1 MRMENKVTCVFRYSF
16 KILIVFFIFSDSA
29 CCLENTMQVF
39 SRETFPDYHKL
50 NVSLTKAESIW
61 LNHKKK
67 LILAVPMPD
76 NPPMDIT
83 QRAKIYEGVTADII
97 GILSGVLKL
106 DIVAKLYPSRD
117 LAIDA
122 VRTGE
127 ADFIGSSNSYEAGEM
142 LDLTKPYI
150 MDEPAIYKRFGIG
163 DNEIKRV
170 AVAESYLP
178 FSELLR
184 YLPGVKI
191 DLYPSRYAAVAS
203 VAYGKTD
210 AVLIDMISG
219 NFIVN
224 KFHQDSIQLVRPIY
238 ADTSGFSF
246 GIGPGNEILKKI
258 LNTSLSS
265 ISEMHVSSILKRW
278 SGGGLSIHSDTIPLT
293 RKQWQ
298 MVNAKGGITIAVNT
312 RTPPLSF
319 VDEKGNLHGVVADIS
334 QVIRS
339 KLGIPVNILP
349 VATTLDQIAIVES
362 GRADLMIMT
371 PNVERREKFI
381 FTRAFALDPLVYV
394 THDDNQ
400 DVDPE
405 ALLRLSRVAWVN
417 GFIASTETK
426 KKFKARDDVFFDKID
441 DALTCVSRKICDVT
455 ILPLRGAKFFINSQ
469 FSDSLHIVGELF
481 DSNPIGASFAAL
493 PSQSELV
500 SVLDKVLAH
509 IPPDELEGLATMWR
523 VNAKN
528 ETITWQGV
536 LRKYGVLISIFMIV
550 FLGGFFWGLL
560 LRREVKQRQSAEI
573 ALGTQLKF
581 VEELVESTPHPIY
594 ARGRDGKIILCNDSY
609 VRFLGLNKDELMGST
624 LSDIENIYPAIN
636 LLSDTFL
643 KTLDDGQPRDGDYH
657 LKLPHGEVDIYHWL
671 RVYRDLSGEIQG
683 VVGGWI
689 DISERVSLLH
699 ELAEASRAKSRFLA
713 TMSHEIRT
721 PMNAIIG
728 LLELTLHKEGLNEE
742 DRGAI
747 QVAYQ
752 SSNDLLEL
760 IGDILDLSKIESGK
774 LELSPAPHRISELGR
789 AVINVFS
796 AVARQK
802 GLTLTLACQGDVTVL
817 VDPIRYKQVLSNLVS
832 NAIKFTRK
840 GGVDLAVECQAVG
853 SWCDVK
859 VRVTDSGIGI
869 SKHDLQQLFQ
879 PFTQASQPTD
889 MQRSGT
895 GLGLMISRTLCQMMG
910 GALDID
916 SEIGQGTTV
925 SVHLKL
931 PLVDVLPMPDSESPH
946 VGEKK
951 PESQRYQVLIVDD
964 HPTNRLL
971 VTQQLIFLGHEVQA
985 ADSGGAALDYL
996 KARGADVIITD
1007 FNMPK
1012 IDGLEFTTRYRQQER
1027 DESRERAII
1036 IGLTADARQEQ
1047 IQRAMEAGM
1056 DDCLFKPVSL
1066 DELRQCISIHT
1077 IGYVDSQP
1085 SEIAN
1090 SINQR
1095 LGPLTA
1101 GKPELAGP
1109 LLGEFIRAAD
1119 DDLAALAAASQAGD
1133 NQAFLSN
1140 LHRLKGGARII
1151 GADGLVACCI
1161 AWEQSSRLPL
1171 CMPSALRQVR
1181 HIYRQLKEGIRYWK
1195 ETR

>member
-1 MRMENKVTCVFRYSF
+1 
-16 KILIVFFIFSDSA
+16 
-29 CCLENTMQVF
+29 
-39 SRETFPDYHKL
+39 
-50 NVSLTKAESIW
+50 
-61 LNHKKK
+61 
-67 LILAVPMPD
+67 
-76 NPPMDIT
+76 MDIT
-83 QRAKIYEGVTADII
+83 LRANMYEGVTADII
-97 GILSGVLKL
+97 GIISGVLKT
-106 DIVAKLYPSRD
+106 DIVAKQYPSREA
-117 LAIDA
+117 AIKA
-122 VRTGE
+122 VLVGD
-127 ADFIGSSNSYEAGEM
+127 ADFIGSSNSYEIGEG
-142 LDLTKPYI
+142 LDVTKPYI
-150 MDEPAIYKRFGIG
+150 SDEPAIYKRFGID
-163 DNEIKRV
+163 DNHIKRV

-184 YLPGVKI
+184 YLPGVKV
-191 DLYPSRYAAVAS
+191 DVYPSRYAAVAS
-203 VAYGKTD
+203 VAYGKAD

-246 GIGPGNEILKKI
+246 GIRPGNNIVKKI
-258 LNTSLSS
+258 LNASLSS

-278 SGGGLSIHSDTIPLT
+278 SGGGLSIHSDLTPLT
-293 RKQWQ
+293 RKEWQW
-298 MVNAKGGITIAVNT
+298 VNGRGVITIAVNT
-312 RTPPLSF
+312 HTPPLSF

-334 QVIRS
+334 QVIKA
-339 KLGIPVNILP
+339 KLGVQVNILP
-349 VATTLDQIAIVES
+349 VATTLEQIAMIQS

-371 PNVERREKFI
+371 PNMERREKFI

-400 DVDPE
+400 GVDPE
-405 ALLRLSRVAWVN
+405 ALLRLSRVAWIN
-417 GFIASTETK
+417 GFIASIEARRR
-426 KKFKARDDVFFDKID
+426 FKARYDVFFDRID
-441 DALTCVSRKICDVT
+441 DALTCVSRKRCDVT
-455 ILPLRGAKFFINSQ
+455 IMPLRGAKFFINSQ
-469 FSDSLHIVGELF
+469 FPDSLHIAGELF

-493 PSQSELV
+493 PSQSELIA
-500 SVLDKVLAH
+500 VLDKVLSH

-536 LRKYGVLISIFMIV
+536 LREYGVIISVVMIL
-550 FLGGFFWGLL
+550 FLGGLFWGLL

-609 VRFLGLNKDELMGST
+609 ARLLNFKKDELMGST
-624 LSDIENIYPAIN
+624 LSDIESICPAISVLN
-636 LLSDTFL
+636 DIFL
-643 KTLDDGQPRDGDYH
+643 KTLDDGQSRDGDYR
-657 LKLPHGEVDIYHWL
+657 LTLPHGEVDIYHWL
-671 RVYRDLSGEIQG
+671 QVYRDLSGEIQG
-683 VVGGWI
+683 AVGGWI

-699 ELAEASRAKSRFLA
+699 ELAEASRAKSTFLA

-728 LLELTLHKEGLNEE
+728 LLELTLRKGGLNEE
-742 DRGAI
+742 DRDAI

-752 SSNDLLEL
+752 SSTDLLGL

-802 GLTLTLACQGDVTVL
+802 GLTLTLTCQGDVTVL
-817 VDPIRYKQVLSNLVS
+817 VDSIRYKQVLSNLVS

-840 GGVDLAVECQAVG
+840 GGVDLAVECQVVG

-859 VRVTDSGIGI
+859 VSVTDSGIGI
-869 SKHDLQQLFQ
+869 SKHDLQLLFQ

-910 GALDID
+910 GELYIE

-925 SVHLKL
+925 FVHLKL
-931 PLVDVLPMPDSESPH
+931 PFVDVPPMPDNESHHVSER
-946 VGEKK
+946 K

-971 VTQQLIFLGHEVQA
+971 VTQQLTFLGHEVQA
-985 ADSGGAALDYL
+985 ADSGSTALAYL

-1007 FNMPK
+1007 FNMPE
-1012 IDGLEFTTRYRQQER
+1012 IDGLEFTTRYRQQEC

-1047 IQRAMEAGM
+1047 IQKAMEAGM

-1066 DELRQCISIHT
+1066 DELKQCLSIHT
-1077 IGYVDSQP
+1077 TGYVDSLP

-1101 GKPELAGP
+1101 GKPELAGS
-1109 LLGEFIRAAD
+1109 LLGEFLRATD
-1119 DDLAALAAASQAGD
+1119 DDLDALAAASQAGD
-1133 NQAFLSN
+1133 NQAFMSN

-1181 HIYRQLKEGIRYWK
+1181 HIYRQLKEGIRYW
-1195 ETR
+1195 EGMR

>member
-1 MRMENKVTCVFRYSF
+1 MACREWLLHICYV
-16 KILIVFFIFSDSA
+16 FIFLFSHSIYAED
-29 CCLENTMQVF
+29 TMSVF
-39 SRETFPDYHKL
+39 SRESLPDYHKL
-50 NVSLTKAESIW
+50 NVSLTEKEFKW
-61 LNHKKK
+61 LSGKGK
-67 LILAVPMPD
+67 LILAVPIPD

-83 QRAKIYEGVTADII
+83 QRAQVYEGVTADII
-97 GILSGVLKL
+97 GILSGVLKV
-106 DIVAKLYPSRD
+106 DIIAKLYPSRD
-117 LAIDA
+117 MAIEA
-122 VRTGE
+122 VRIGE
-127 ADFIGSSNSYEAGEM
+127 ADFIGSSNSYEAGER

-150 MDEPAIYKRFGIG
+150 IDEPAIYKRFGIG
-163 DNEIKRV
+163 DDEIKRV
-170 AVAESYLP
+170 AVSESYLP

-184 YLPGVKI
+184 YLPGLKV
-191 DLYPSRYAAVAS
+191 DLYSSRYAAVAS
-203 VAYGKTD
+203 VAYGKAD

-246 GIGPGNEILKKI
+246 GIKQGNEILKRI
-258 LNTSLSS
+258 LNTSLLS
-265 ISEMHVSSILKRW
+265 ISEMHISSILKRW
-278 SGGGLSIHSDTIPLT
+278 SGGGLSIHADTIPLT
-293 RKQWQ
+293 KKQWQ
-298 MVNAKGGITIAVNT
+298 MINKRGGISITVNT
-312 RTPPLSF
+312 HTPPLSF

-334 QVIRS
+334 QVIRA

-349 VATTLDQIAIVES
+349 VATTQEQIAMVES

-371 PNVERREKFI
+371 PNMERREKYI

-394 THDDNQ
+394 THDENQ
-400 DVDPE
+400 GVDPE

-417 GFIASTETK
+417 GFIASIEARR
-426 KKFKARDDVFFDKID
+426 KFKARDDVFFDRID
-441 DALTCVSRKICDVT
+441 DALTCVSRKRCDVT
-455 ILPLRGAKFFINSQ
+455 VLPLRGAKFFINSQ
-469 FSDSLHIVGELF
+469 FSDSLHIAGELF
-481 DSNPIGASFAAL
+481 DSKPIGAHFAAQ

-536 LRKYGVLISIFMIV
+536 LREYGVIISVVMIIC
-550 FLGGFFWGLL
+550 LGGFFWGLL
-560 LRREVKQRQSAEI
+560 LRREIKQRQSAEI

-609 VRFLGLNKDELMGST
+609 ARFLDINKDELMDST
-624 LSDIENIYPAIN
+624 LSEIESICPAIN
-636 LLSDTFL
+636 LLSDIFL
-643 KTLDDGQPRDGDYH
+643 KTLDDGQPRDGDYR
-657 LKLPHGEVDIYHWL
+657 LTLPHGEVDIYHWL
-671 RVYRDLSGEIQG
+671 QVYRDLSGEIQG
-683 VVGGWI
+683 AVGGWI
-689 DISERVSLLH
+689 DISERVSLLQ
-699 ELAEASRAKSRFLA
+699 ELADASRAKSTFLA

-728 LLELTLHKEGLNEE
+728 LLELTLRKGGLNEE

-752 SSNDLLEL
+752 SSNDLLGL

-774 LELSPAPHRISELGR
+774 LEFSPAPHRISELSR

-796 AVARQK
+796 TVARQK
-802 GLTLTLACQGDVTVL
+802 GLNLTLTSQGDVTVQI
-817 VDPIRYKQVLSNLVS
+817 DPIRYKQVLSNLVS

-840 GGVDLAVECQAVG
+840 GGVDLAVECQVAG

-859 VRVTDSGIGI
+859 VKVTDSGIGI
-869 SKHDLQQLFQ
+869 SKHDLQLLFQ

-889 MQRSGT
+889 IQRSGT
-895 GLGLMISRTLCQMMG
+895 GLGLMISRKICQMMG
-910 GALDID
+910 GELYID

-931 PLVDVLPMPDSESPH
+931 PFVNVLPMPDNESNHVSED
-946 VGEKK
+946 K
-951 PESQRYQVLIVDD
+951 PESQRCQVLIIDD

-971 VTQQLIFLGHEVQA
+971 VTQQLTFLGHEVQA
-985 ADSGGAALDYL
+985 VNSGSAALEYL
-996 KARGADVIITD
+996 KAQGTDIIITD
-1007 FNMPK
+1007 FNMPE

-1047 IQRAMEAGM
+1047 IQRAVEAGM

-1077 IGYVDSQP
+1077 TGYVDSQP

-1090 SINQR
+1090 NINQR

-1109 LLGEFIRAAD
+1109 LLGEFLRAAD
-1119 DDLAALAAASQAGD
+1119 DDLAALTVASQSGD

-1181 HIYRQLKEGIRYWK
+1181 HIYRQLKEGIRYW
-1195 ETR
+1195 EEMS